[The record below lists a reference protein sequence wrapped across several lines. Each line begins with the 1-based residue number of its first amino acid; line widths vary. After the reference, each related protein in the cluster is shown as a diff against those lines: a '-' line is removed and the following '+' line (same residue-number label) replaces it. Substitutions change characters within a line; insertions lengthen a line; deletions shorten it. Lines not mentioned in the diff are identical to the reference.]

1 MVAVFIILQALMLR
15 KNTLSFI
22 LLTTI
27 ATITGHFSY
36 AQIAVT
42 EVNDTLT
49 PAKIVK
55 EYLMG
60 TGISVSNVQYRGE
73 NDALG
78 IFTDPRATLGFT
90 EGIILSTGIAQHVTG
105 PNARHNSGANFGRF
119 SFLDEDL
126 VTRTDMCDGALLEFD
141 FIPKRDSIIFDFIFG
156 SEEYPEFVNKEFNDI
171 FAFYL
176 YKKTPPRSKSYN
188 MGKLPNGKTVM
199 INNVNH
205 LTNSEW
211 YVANDKPA
219 LPYYDFVEYDGF
231 TKTITAAAN
240 VEPNKL
246 YHLKIIIADLGDCE
260 YDSGVLLRS
269 KSFNSIP
276 SSAVAAKMYKPI
288 LKNMYLQFDLDAYT
302 LNATEQWKVKRL
314 GDSIS
319 IYRFDSIVVVGHT
332 DSTGN
337 ETHNRNLSLKRA
349 QMVKSILE
357 KRTAHMV
364 DIRAY
369 GNGSRTPLYPNNTDK
384 NKEKNRRV
392 EILFYQKRIQP
403 GR

>member
-1 MVAVFIILQALMLR
+1 MVAVFIILQAFMPR
-15 KNTLSFI
+15 KINLLPTL
-22 LLTTI
+22 LLSVAVI
-27 ATITGHFSY
+27 SANLVY
-36 AQIAVT
+36 AQITVT
-42 EVNDTLT
+42 DVNDTLT
-49 PAKIVK
+49 PAKIIK
-55 EYLMG
+55 EYLLG
-60 TGISVSNVQYRGE
+60 SGITVSNVQYRGE
-73 NDALG
+73 NEALG
-78 IFTDPRATLGFT
+78 IFTDPRSTLGFPD
-90 EGIILSTGIAQHVTG
+90 GIILSTGLAQHVKG

-119 SFLDEDL
+119 SFLDEDM

-141 FIPKRDSIIFDFIFG
+141 FIPQKDSIVFDFIFG
-156 SEEYPEFVNKEFNDI
+156 SEEYPEFVNKEFNDL

-188 MGKLPNGKTVM
+188 MGKLPDGKTVM

-205 LTNSEW
+205 RTNSQW
-211 YVANDKPA
+211 YVANDKPD

-240 VEPNKL
+240 VEPYKV

-260 YDSGVLLRS
+260 YDSGVLLRA

-276 SSAVAAKMYKPI
+276 SAAATAKLSKPVI
-288 LKNMYLQFDLDAYT
+288 KNMYLQFDLDAYT

-314 GDSIS
+314 GDSVA

-337 ETHNRNLSLKRA
+337 EKHNWELSLKRA

-357 KRTAHMV
+357 KRTAHMI

-369 GNGSRTPLYPNNTDK
+369 GKGSSLPLLPNNSTK

-392 EILFYQKRIQP
+392 EILFYQKKIPVKR
-403 GR
+403 